1 MIGTARKV
9 RAAATRLLVA
19 SSVLLAAGCARIP
32 DEGPVVEGSAPVVD
46 SSAAAFDFSPP
57 GPQAG
62 AGPEQVVAGFLTA
75 QQATPASTTVAR
87 QFLTERAAEGWQP
100 ERGTLLYGEQ
110 EVLSPPVLPAR
121 APVTVPVVLSRV
133 FALDDTGRWAGR
145 QRAVERAG
153 LQFTV
158 VRDDGEWR
166 VADPPD
172 AMVLPLTHFE
182 NRYRRFAVYFADPTG
197 TMLVPEPV
205 YHPLGVQTP
214 TLLVQA
220 LLAGPRGSE
229 RTVDRTYLPRATELV
244 VSVPVDANGV
254 AQVPLSADMLEMGR
268 SELTVAAAQL
278 VWTLRQVPEVT
289 AVRLTVEGEPVS
301 VPGASDVVAVDGV
314 EQFSPLVASASTD
327 RYGMRAGEIR
337 QVGADGET
345 TLLEVPRRLR
355 PVTGLGVSLLGNQ
368 VAVADRRGRV
378 HILARATE
386 QQGPADPVDSLVTG
400 PVTRPLWDWSRA
412 LWLVP
417 RRFDGTVTV
426 LLGGRQRSLAWPGPW
441 PDGRTVQAA
450 ALSRDGSR
458 LVLAVA
464 DGRESRLLVGRVMRS
479 SEQAAAPVAL
489 RAARRISTG
498 TGLPPVLDLGW
509 RDAQTLAVLVRDDR
523 QRSRVLA
530 VPVDGQRES
539 GTLIAD
545 SDVLFGRPLAM
556 AADPVSGQVRVT
568 TSPDGAQVLS
578 GQGRWQDASRGAPL
592 RLPAFVG

>member
-1 MIGTARKV
+1 MIGRALKV
-9 RAAATRLLVA
+9 RRAATRLLLV
-19 SSVLLAAGCARIP
+19 SSVLLAAACARIP
-32 DEGPVVEGSAPVVD
+32 DEGPVVDGSAPVVD

-62 AGPEQVVAGFLTA
+62 ADPEQVVAGFLTA
-75 QQATPASTTVAR
+75 QQATPLSTTVAR
-87 QFLTERAAEGWQP
+87 QFLTERAADAWQP
-100 ERGTLLYGEQ
+100 ERRTLLYGEQ

-121 APVTVPVVLSRV
+121 APVTVPVAMSRV
-133 FALDDTGRWAGR
+133 FALDDTGRWVGR
-145 QRAVERAG
+145 QRSVERAG

-182 NRYRRFAVYFADPTG
+182 SRYRRFAVYFADPTG

-205 YHPLGVQTP
+205 YHPLDVQTP

-220 LLAGPRGSE
+220 LLSGPRGSE
-229 RTVDRTYLPRATELV
+229 RAVDRTYLPPATELV
-244 VSVPVDANGV
+244 VSVPVDADGV

-268 SELTVAAAQL
+268 PELTVAAAQL

-301 VPGASDVVAVDGV
+301 VPGAGDVVAVDGV

-368 VAVADRRGRV
+368 VAVADRQGRV
-378 HILARATE
+378 HILARATQ

-400 PVTRPLWDWSRA
+400 AVTRPLWDWSRA

-426 LLGGRQRSLAWPGPW
+426 LLGGRQRSLAWPDPW
-441 PDGRTVQAA
+441 PGGRRVQAA

-464 DGRESRLLVGRVMRS
+464 DGRGSRLLVGRVMRS
-479 SEQAAAPVAL
+479 SEQAAAPVEL
-489 RAARRISTG
+489 RAARRIPTG

-523 QRSRVLA
+523 QRSRVLS